1 RTYRAI
7 PEGPGVARPA
17 KAKRNAQ
24 WEPKLACFTGRH
36 LSNGVLH
43 GVSEPI
49 EKRRSD
55 EQFYSI
61 HSPFRQRSG
70 ETLARGFLST
80 PGRKAPS
87 ARADWSASLCGGDRE
102 RGKSD
107 SRVP

>member
-1 RTYRAI
+1 
-7 PEGPGVARPA
+7 
-17 KAKRNAQ
+17 
-24 WEPKLACFTGRH
+24 CCTGRH

-49 EKRRSD
+49 EKRTSD

-61 HSPFRQRSG
+61 CSPLRQRSG

-80 PGRKAPS
+80 PDRKAPS
-87 ARADWSASLCGGDRE
+87 ARADWFALLCGGDRE

-107 SRVP
+107 LRVPRAETECRTRSGRGRCHLDGSGSQ